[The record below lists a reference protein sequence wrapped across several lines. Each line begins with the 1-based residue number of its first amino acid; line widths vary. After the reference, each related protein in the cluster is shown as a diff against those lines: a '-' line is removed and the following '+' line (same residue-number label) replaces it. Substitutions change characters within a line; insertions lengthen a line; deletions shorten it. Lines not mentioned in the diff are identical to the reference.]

1 MGDVASTMR
10 NFLLLLLSF
19 DLICQGHGSCVLQKS
34 RASDSEIVHVSE
46 VLYSLDSNK
55 ASKSQLIINPQ
66 TLINQSDANN
76 KKDLSPLPLFVS
88 VDEASLLSKPT
99 YAALIALLDNYE
111 MNTGVSENYSGLEEQ
126 EQENF
131 LKETMKNTEL
141 GRELF
146 AFFYTKGY
154 YNSWEEFLGD
164 LKMMWFGL
172 YSRSSGSLDS
182 SGFEHTFAGE
192 IKKGKV
198 SGFHNWVR
206 FYLLEKS
213 GLLNYYSYSYDG
225 PWTSYPDVLGMQ
237 FMWEGYYKHIGS
249 ALIGSSP
256 ELDLALYTLCY
267 VTRPG
272 KQCRLSLGGKQLTVQ
287 TFTWDKTTYGEGK
300 KFIASAYPVIP

>member
-1 MGDVASTMR
+1 MR
-10 NFLLLLLSF
+10 NLLLLLF
-19 DLICQGHGSCVLQKS
+19 TFTLISQGHGNCSES
-34 RASDSEIVHVSE
+34 STRASDSEIVDVSE

-55 ASKSQLIINPQ
+55 ASVSELVIDPQ
-66 TLINQSDANN
+66 TLINHSDTGN
-76 KKDLSPLPLFVS
+76 KNDLSPLPLFVY
-88 VDEASLLSKPT
+88 VDEASLFSRPT

-111 MNTGVSENYSGLEEQ
+111 KKTGVSENFSSSQVQ

-146 AFFYTKGY
+146 SFFYTKGY
-154 YNSWEEFLGD
+154 YTSWEEFLYD
-164 LKMMWFGL
+164 LRMMWFGL

-182 SGFEHTFAGE
+182 SGFEHIFAGE
-192 IKKGKV
+192 IKNGKV

-206 FYLLEKS
+206 FYLLEKL
-213 GLLNYYSYSYDG
+213 GLMNYYSYSYDG
-225 PWTSYPDVLGMQ
+225 PWTSYPDVLGTQ
-237 FMWEGYYKHIGS
+237 FMWDGYYKQIGS

-272 KQCRLSLGGKQLTVQ
+272 KHCRLSLGGKGLTIQ
-287 TFTWDKTTYGEGK
+287 TYTWDKTTYGDGRK
-300 KFIASAYPVIP
+300 YIASAYPVVP

>member
-1 MGDVASTMR
+1 MR
-10 NFLLLLLSF
+10 NFLLLLLTF
-19 DLICQGHGSCVLQKS
+19 DLIGLGHGNCSEKNS
-34 RASDSEIVHVSE
+34 RTSDSEIVNVSE
-46 VLYSLDSNK
+46 VLYSLDLNK
-55 ASKSQLIINPQ
+55 ASTSQLIINPQ
-66 TLINQSDANN
+66 TLINQSDTN
-76 KKDLSPLPLFVS
+76 KKNDLSPLPLFVN

-111 MNTGVSENYSGLEEQ
+111 KKTGVSESYSGLEVQ

-154 YNSWEEFLGD
+154 YRSWEEFLYD

-182 SGFEHTFAGE
+182 SGFEHIFAGE

-237 FMWEGYYKHIGS
+237 FMWDGYYKQIGS

-256 ELDLALYTLCY
+256 ELDVALYTLCY

-287 TFTWDKTTYGEGK
+287 TYTWDKTTYGDGK
-300 KFIASAYPVIP
+300 KFIASAYPVTP